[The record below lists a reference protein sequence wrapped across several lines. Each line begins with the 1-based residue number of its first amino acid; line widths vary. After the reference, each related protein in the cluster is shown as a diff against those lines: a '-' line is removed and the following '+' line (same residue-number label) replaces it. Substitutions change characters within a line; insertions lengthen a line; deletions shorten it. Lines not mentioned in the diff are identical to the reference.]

1 MKGAGRRAEVFLS
14 PSKKYGIYVQLML
27 GETTVGAAAARAGV
41 DRSTI
46 MWLRQ
51 VARQGAL
58 EALAA
63 SRPGVSGEPARYV
76 ELDQVRAGIDR
87 LTRTVTEQAA
97 GLVVLEEKG
106 GGPGLM
112 PAKPVPA
119 GVGAA
124 AKQGLLELVD
134 YAAGQGWPAS
144 KTCEVLGLSERRHRR
159 FRRRQDSGKKLDDG
173 RPGASP
179 GALMPCETCGG
190 SWVPSRPSPT
200 RTSPT
205 GAWLTAAPTGGLLV
219 GLGLHGPPDTPE
231 TGHERSMKSELLAWG
246 TSHRFKG
253 RITHFPKKRHTRRIV
268 ETLTF
273 IAIFI
278 CSIKIHYVNSKG

>member
-76 ELDQVRAGIDR
+76 ELDQVQAGIDR

-97 GLVVLEEKG
+97 GWCWRKKG
-106 GGPGLM
+106 EGL
-112 PAKPVPA
+112 A
-119 GVGAA
+119 
-124 AKQGLLELVD
+124 
-134 YAAGQGWPAS
+134 
-144 KTCEVLGLSERRHRR
+144 
-159 FRRRQDSGKKLDDG
+159 
-173 RPGASP
+173 
-179 GALMPCETCGG
+179 
-190 SWVPSRPSPT
+190 
-200 RTSPT
+200 
-205 GAWLTAAPTGGLLV
+205 
-219 GLGLHGPPDTPE
+219 
-231 TGHERSMKSELLAWG
+231 
-246 TSHRFKG
+246 
-253 RITHFPKKRHTRRIV
+253 
-268 ETLTF
+268 
-273 IAIFI
+273 
-278 CSIKIHYVNSKG
+278 